1 MKRNKKLVYF
11 LVASAVIVSG
21 STFTGQAFADN
32 VKGKSPQSAVEL
44 GFDKSD
50 TSQRIFGRVAS
61 INGDTIM
68 ITDSKGTLYSVN
80 IANVDSVGPLKVND
94 EVSVRGTINA
104 VGIVATA

>member
-1 MKRNKKLVYF
+1 MKHNKKLVYF

-21 STFTGQAFADN
+21 STFGGQAFAAT
-32 VKGKSPQSAVEL
+32 VKDKSPQSAVEL

-50 TSQRIFGRVAS
+50 NYQRVFGRVAS

-68 ITDSKGTLYSVN
+68 ITDQKGVLYSVN
-80 IANVDSVGPLKVND
+80 VANVDSLTPLKVND

-104 VGIVATA
+104 VGIVATS